1 MTVAMYTLTEAF
13 AYIVQCLK
21 DTIAPRREMAKSRME
36 FLSFLW
42 LHLHRLNN
50 RFAALYAR
58 WKNGTLPK
66 PRPLPASGAPRPAR
80 VRAPRPA
87 PPIRL
92 PSGRL
97 WLLKDTQRAAVAGSL
112 LRHWIATN
120 PELQEFM
127 QAVPQVRSLLQP
139 LCHALGIDI
148 DKPYGVPVV
157 VVKTEPVVER
167 DAPPSVPPA
176 PPTAGLQPELSANP
190 PSGPSAA
197 PPPVRL
203 PVAAT

>member
-1 MTVAMYTLTEAF
+1 MYTLTEAF

-21 DTIAPRREMAKSRME
+21 DTIAPRRGMAQNRMD

-42 LHLHRLNN
+42 LRLHRLNN

-58 WKNGTLPK
+58 WKNGTLPT
-66 PRPLPASGAPRPAR
+66 PRPRPASGAPSPAR
-80 VRAPRPA
+80 IRAPRPS

-112 LRHWIATN
+112 LRHLIATN

-127 QAVPQVRSLLQP
+127 QAVPEIRRMLQP

-148 DKPYGVPVV
+148 DKPYGVPL
-157 VVKTEPVVER
+157 VKPASAPEPAATPPQ
-167 DAPPSVPPA
+167 APPGPVQSASHAAEPA
-176 PPTAGLQPELSANP
+176 ENP
-190 PSGPSAA
+190 PFVFSSP
-197 PPPVRL
+197 
-203 PVAAT
+203 

>member
-1 MTVAMYTLTEAF
+1 MYTLTEAF

-21 DTIAPRREMAKSRME
+21 DTIAPRRGMAQNPMD

-42 LHLHRLNN
+42 LRLHRLNN

-58 WKNGTLPK
+58 WKNGTLPT
-66 PRPLPASGAPRPAR
+66 PRPRPASGASSPAR
-80 VRAPRPA
+80 IRAPRPP

-92 PSGRL
+92 PSSRL

-112 LRHWIATN
+112 LRHLIATN

-127 QAVPQVRSLLQP
+127 QAVPEIRRMLQP

-148 DKPYGVPVV
+148 DKPYGVPLVLE
-157 VVKTEPVVER
+157 KPEP
-167 DAPPSVPPA
+167 A
-176 PPTAGLQPELSANP
+176 ANP
-190 PSGPSAA
+190 PAEPPRPADGPSPAA
-197 PPPVRL
+197 EISPNPALVFSS
-203 PVAAT
+203 A

>member
-1 MTVAMYTLTEAF
+1 MYTLTEAF

-21 DTIAPRREMAKSRME
+21 DTIAPRRGMAQNRMD

-42 LHLHRLNN
+42 LRLHRLNN

-58 WKNGTLPK
+58 WKNGTLPT
-66 PRPLPASGAPRPAR
+66 PRPRPAPGAPSPAR
-80 VRAPRPA
+80 IRARRPP

-112 LRHWIATN
+112 LRHLIATN

-127 QAVPQVRSLLQP
+127 QAVPEIRRMLQP

-148 DKPYGVPVV
+148 DKPYGVPL
-157 VVKTEPVVER
+157 VKPASAPEP
-167 DAPPSVPPA
+167 A
-176 PPTAGLQPELSANP
+176 ANP
-190 PSGPSAA
+190 PAEPPRPADGPSPAA
-197 PPPVRL
+197 EISPNPALVFSS
-203 PVAAT
+203 A